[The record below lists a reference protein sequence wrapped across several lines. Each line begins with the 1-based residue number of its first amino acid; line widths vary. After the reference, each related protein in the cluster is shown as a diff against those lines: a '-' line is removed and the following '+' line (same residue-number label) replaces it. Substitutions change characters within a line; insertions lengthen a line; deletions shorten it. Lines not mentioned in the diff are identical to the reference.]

1 MYKFLLGATK
11 DKKLVF
17 GEFEITTR
25 NNFQEFIASFDIV
38 TPFDGDNFDLE
49 TYFEDWVEDLDK
61 EYLYDLCEQNWC
73 APQELVNTLADN
85 CIDVSDVVDCSLY
98 PEVIEV
104 NDIHYYFESKSCGQH
119 DTRETGMDSYVNKEA
134 YDLLHELWD
143 KYHLKEIDE
152 DGKEKM
158 EKVIKLLNKVN
169 EKDWIANY
177 IQENNL

>member
-25 NNFQEFIASFDIV
+25 NNFQEFVASFDVV

-49 TYFEDWVEDLDK
+49 EYFEDWVEDLDK
-61 EYLYDLCEQNWC
+61 ECLYDLCERNYC

-85 CIDVSDVVDCSLY
+85 CIDVREAVDCSLY

-104 NDIHYYFESKSCGQH
+104 NDIHYYFESESCDQH
-119 DTRETGMDSYVNKEA
+119 DTREIGMDSYVNKEA